1 MGRWTGEETELPF
14 CQVIVD
20 IAHEDVDHVFTYRV
34 PRGMALC
41 PGMRV
46 HVPFGRIRRVEG
58 IVVEMVEDCGLPPER
73 IRDVTDTLEDYPA
86 VLPSLLTLARKIKE
100 TSFCTLAQAL
110 RLMFPAQMRGERVSN
125 RTQEIAVLTVEPAVR
140 AQVLAAQQ
148 RAPKRAAVLR
158 ALMEE
163 PSGELPWETIRERL
177 GDCRPM
183 LNMLARQGFVRLERR
198 EVLRRPY
205 GAMERLSGQDPELTA
220 QQREVLGSLLPAVE
234 RGSGAFLLY
243 GVTGSGKTEVFIR
256 AVRRAAQLGKTA
268 IVLVPEIALT
278 PQMVMWF
285 RSRFGEDAAV
295 LHSRLS
301 PGERYDEW
309 RRIRRGE
316 VRVVI
321 GARSAVFAPLE
332 NVGLVIIDEEHE
344 QSYLSDAAPRYDARE
359 VARMRCREEGAVLLL
374 ASATPSMRSF
384 AMAGRGDLTLLE
396 MPSRVKN
403 RPMPDVHV
411 IDMREE
417 LGRGNRSVF
426 SGALLTGLKKCLD
439 AGQQAILFVNR
450 RGYATFVSC
459 RSCGYVVTCSQ
470 CDVSMTYHSGEN
482 VLRCHYCGQEVPV
495 PRVCPQCGSA
505 YIKYFGVGTQR
516 VEEEV
521 RRFFPDV
528 PTLRMDNDTTRTR
541 DAHATLIERFRRGE
555 ARVMIGTQ
563 MIAKGLDF
571 PNVTMVGI
579 VAADA
584 MLSLPDYRAAE
595 RAFQLLTQVAGRAGR
610 AQAPGEVFLQTYDPG
625 NYAVQA
631 ASRQDYRAFFEQEMA
646 RRRRA
651 LFPPYTL
658 IARLLYE
665 AEEEED
671 ARREAEAAMRQME
684 AFFERRGYLRKYVV
698 ALRVMACPVKRI
710 RGKSR
715 WQVTL
720 KIVDQPV
727 CQEAV
732 KKMSEIAQTPLE
744 GCLCLCQ
751 VNPSSMM

>member
-1 MGRWTGEETELPF
+1 MSY

-20 IAHEDVDHVFTYRV
+20 IAHEDVDRVFTYRV
-34 PRGMALC
+34 PKGMTLC

-46 HVPFGRIRRVEG
+46 HVPFGRIHRMEG
-58 IVVEMVEDCGLPPER
+58 IVVEMVESCDLPPER
-73 IRDVTDTLEDYPA
+73 VKDVTDTLEDYPA
-86 VLPSLLTLARKIKE
+86 VLPHLLTLAKRIHE

-125 RTQEIAVLTVEPAVR
+125 KTVEIAVLTVNPAVR
-140 AQVLAAQQ
+140 AQVLAAQA
-148 RAPKRAAVLR
+148 RAPRRAAVLKL
-158 ALMEE
+158 LMEE
-163 PSGELPWETIRERL
+163 PSGELPRETIRKQL

-183 LNMLARQGFVRLERR
+183 LMALCKQGFVRLEKR
-198 EVLRRPY
+198 EVLRSPY
-205 GAMERLSGQDPELTA
+205 GAMERLSAQDPELTT
-220 QQREVLGSLLPAVE
+220 QQREVLSNLLPAVE
-234 RGSGAFLLY
+234 AGKGAFLLY

-332 NVGLVIIDEEHE
+332 QVGLIIIDEEHE
-344 QSYLSDAAPRYDARE
+344 QSYLSDNAPRYDARE
-359 VARMRCREEGAVLLL
+359 LAHMRCEQEGAVLLL

-396 MPSRVKN
+396 MPRRVQN
-403 RPMPDVHV
+403 RPMPTVHV
-411 IDMREE
+411 VDMRRE
-417 LGRGNRSVF
+417 LGNGNRSVF
-426 SGALLTGLKKCLD
+426 SGPLLTGLGNCLS
-439 AGQQAILFVNR
+439 AGKQAILFVNR

-459 RSCGYVVTCSQ
+459 RSCGYVATCSQ
-470 CDVSMTYHSGEN
+470 CDVSMTYHSSEN
-482 VLRCHYCGQEVPV
+482 VLRCHYCGREMPV
-495 PRVCPQCGSA
+495 PHTCPSCGSA

-521 RRFFPDV
+521 RRFYPDV
-528 PTLRMDNDTTRTR
+528 SLLRMDNDTTRTR
-541 DAHATLIERFRRGE
+541 DAHATLLERFRHGE
-555 ARVMIGTQ
+555 AQVLIGTQ

-584 MLSLPDYRAAE
+584 MLRLPDYRSAE
-595 RAFQLLTQVAGRAGR
+595 RTFQLLTQVAGRAGR
-610 AQAPGEVFLQTYDPG
+610 ADAPGEVFLQTYDPEH
-625 NYAVQA
+625 YAIQA
-631 ASRQDYRAFFEQEMA
+631 ASRQDYRAFFEQEMQ
-646 RRRRA
+646 RRKRA
-651 LFPPYTL
+651 LYPPYTL

-665 AEEEED
+665 ADREED
-671 ARREAEAAMRQME
+671 ARREAQAAMRQME
-684 AFFERRGYLRKYVV
+684 AFLERRAYLRKYVV
-698 ALRVMACPVKRI
+698 SLRVMACPVLRI

-715 WQVTL
+715 WQVAL
-720 KIVDQPV
+720 KIVDKPV
-727 CQEAV
+727 CHEAV
-732 KKMSEIAQTPLE
+732 GKMSEIAKMPLE
-744 GCLCLCQ
+744 GCACICQ

>member
-1 MGRWTGEETELPF
+1 MSY

-20 IAHEDVDHVFTYRV
+20 IAHEDVDRVFTYRV
-34 PRGMALC
+34 PKGMTLC

-46 HVPFGRIRRVEG
+46 HVPFGRIHRMEG
-58 IVVEMVEDCGLPPER
+58 IVVEMVESCDLPPER
-73 IRDVTDTLEDYPA
+73 VKDVTDTLEDYPA
-86 VLPSLLTLARKIKE
+86 VLPHLLTLAKRIHE

-125 RTQEIAVLTVEPAVR
+125 KTVEIAVLTVDPNVR
-140 AQVLAAQQ
+140 AQVLAAQA
-148 RAPKRAAVLR
+148 RAPRRAAVLKL
-158 ALMEE
+158 LMEE
-163 PSGELPWETIRERL
+163 PSGELPWETIRQQL

-183 LNMLARQGFVRLERR
+183 LMALCKQGFVRLEKR
-198 EVLRRPY
+198 EVLRSPY
-205 GAMERLSGQDPELTA
+205 GAMERLSAQDPELTT
-220 QQREVLGSLLPAVE
+220 QQREVLSTLLPAVE
-234 RGSGAFLLY
+234 AGKGAFLLY

-332 NVGLVIIDEEHE
+332 QVGLIIIDEEHE
-344 QSYLSDAAPRYDARE
+344 QSYLSDNAPRYDARE
-359 VARMRCREEGAVLLL
+359 LAHMRCEQEGAVLLL

-396 MPSRVKN
+396 MPRRVQN
-403 RPMPDVHV
+403 RPMPTVHV
-411 IDMREE
+411 VDMRRE
-417 LGRGNRSVF
+417 LGNGNRSVF
-426 SGALLTGLKKCLD
+426 SGPLLTGLGNCLS
-439 AGQQAILFVNR
+439 AGKQAILFVNR

-470 CDVSMTYHSGEN
+470 CDVSMTYHSSEN
-482 VLRCHYCGQEVPV
+482 VLRCHYCGREMPV
-495 PRVCPQCGSA
+495 PRTCPSCGSA

-521 RRFFPDV
+521 RRFYPDV
-528 PTLRMDNDTTRTR
+528 SLLRMDNDTTRTR
-541 DAHATLIERFRRGE
+541 DAHATLLERFRHGE
-555 ARVMIGTQ
+555 AQVLIGTQ

-584 MLSLPDYRAAE
+584 MLRLPDYRSAE
-595 RAFQLLTQVAGRAGR
+595 RTFQLLTQVAGRAGR
-610 AQAPGEVFLQTYDPG
+610 ADVPGEVFLQTYDPEH
-625 NYAVQA
+625 YAIQA
-631 ASRQDYRAFFEQEMA
+631 ASRQDYRAFFEQEMQ
-646 RRRRA
+646 RRKRA
-651 LFPPYTL
+651 LYPPYTL

-665 AEEEED
+665 ADREED
-671 ARREAEAAMRQME
+671 ARREAQAAMRQME
-684 AFFERRGYLRKYVV
+684 AFLERRAYLRKYVV
-698 ALRVMACPVKRI
+698 SLRVMACPVLRI

-715 WQVTL
+715 WQVAL
-720 KIVDQPV
+720 KIVDKPV
-727 CQEAV
+727 CHEAV
-732 KKMSEIAQTPLE
+732 GKMSEIAKMPLE
-744 GCLCLCQ
+744 GCACICQ

>member
-1 MGRWTGEETELPF
+1 MAF

-20 IAHEDVDHVFTYRV
+20 IAHEDVDRVFSYRV
-34 PRGMALC
+34 PEGMRLC

-46 HVPFGRIRRVEG
+46 HVPFGRMKRIEGVVVSMEATCDLPEERV
-58 IVVEMVEDCGLPPER
+58 
-73 IRDVTDTLEDYPA
+73 RDVADTLEDYPA
-86 VLPSLLTLARKIKE
+86 ILPNLLHLAGRIRE
-100 TSFCTLAQAL
+100 HAFCTLAQAL
-110 RLMFPAQMRGERVSN
+110 RLMLPAQMRGERIHEKK
-125 RTQEIAVLTVEPAVR
+125 QEVAVLTCDRRVGDQLV
-140 AQVLAAQQ
+140 AAQS
-148 RAPKRAAVLR
+148 RAPKRAQVLR
-158 ALMEE
+158 ALLDCPAGEMPTEE
-163 PSGELPWETIRERL
+163 LRRQL
-177 GDCRPM
+177 GDCRQP
-183 LNMLARQGFVRLERR
+183 LLALCRMGFARLEER
-198 EVLRRPY
+198 EVLRSPY
-205 GAMERLSGQDPELTA
+205 GEMDRLAANDPQLTP
-220 QQREVLGSLLPAVE
+220 QQEDVLRTLLPAVDN
-234 RGSGAFLLY
+234 GGGAFLLY

-321 GARSAVFAPLE
+321 GARSAIFAPLE
-332 NVGLVIIDEEHE
+332 NIGLIIVDEEHE
-344 QSYLSDAAPRYDARE
+344 QSYIADNTPRYDARE
-359 VARMRCREEGAVLLL
+359 VARWRCEREGAALLL

-396 MPSRVKN
+396 MPRRVKN
-403 RPMPDVHV
+403 RPLPQVHV
-411 IDMREE
+411 VDMREE
-417 LGRGNRSVF
+417 LRAGNRSVF
-426 SGALLTGLKKCLD
+426 SGALLGGLKACMDSGK
-439 AGQQAILFVNR
+439 QAILFVNR

-459 RSCGYVVTCSQ
+459 RECGYVVMCSQ
-470 CDVSMTYHSGEN
+470 CDVSMTYHSVEN
-482 VLRCHYCGQEVPV
+482 RLRCHYCGQEAPV
-495 PRVCPQCGSA
+495 PQTCPECGSR
-505 YIKYFGVGTQR
+505 YIKHFGVGTQR

-521 RRFFPDV
+521 RRHFPDV

-541 DAHATLIERFRRGE
+541 DAHARLLAKFRSGE
-555 ARVMIGTQ
+555 ARILVGTQ

-579 VAADA
+579 LAADA
-584 MLSLPDYRAAE
+584 MLKLPDYRSAE
-595 RAFQLLTQVAGRAGR
+595 RTFQLLTQVAGRAGR
-610 AQAPGEVFLQTYDPG
+610 ADTPGEVYLQTYDPEH
-625 NYAVQA
+625 YAIEA
-631 ASRQDYRAFFEQEMA
+631 ASRQDYRAFYEAEMV
-646 RRRRA
+646 RRKRA
-651 LFPPYTL
+651 LYPPYTM

-665 AEEEED
+665 AKREED
-671 ARREAEAAMRQME
+671 AQRAAEAAMRQME
-684 AFFERRGYLRKYVV
+684 AFFERRSYLRKYVV
-698 ALRVMACPVKRI
+698 ALRVMACPVRML
-710 RGKSR
+710 RGLAR

-732 KKMSEIAQTPLE
+732 GKMSEIAQTPLE
-744 GCLCLCQ
+744 GIACVCQ